1 MDYLVHGI
9 LQARILEW
17 VAFPFSKG
25 SSQPSDRTQVF
36 HTAGRFFASWAPRE
50 AQEHWSGY
58 LIPSPGDLPDPGIKP
73 GSPALQTDSLLT
85 ELWGKPNLL
94 KLILLF
100 LFTPGTNP
108 MEQAVLSSSSCNW
121 GNRRVLFIYF
131 IFDCPGC
138 LLLRGLSPVAARGT
152 TVSAACRR
160 LLFWSTGSRCSRSVL
175 VVLGLSCPEARGIFR
190 DLGLNYVLPK
200 VVAFP
205 KLIFCQKFSPSS
217 HVQRIC

>member
-25 SSQPSDRTQVF
+25 SSQPGDRTQVF

-58 LIPSPGDLPDPGIKP
+58 LIPSPGDLPDPGIEP

-121 GNRRVLFIYF
+121 GNRRVFLRFIYLF
-131 IFDCPGC
+131 YLWLPWVF
-138 LLLRGLSPVAARGT
+138 VAAWAFSSRGEGDYCIRSMQASLVLEHRLQVLA
-152 TVSAACRR
+152 VSTR
-160 LLFWSTGSRCSRSVL
+160 G
-175 VVLGLSCPEARGIFR
+175 AR
-190 DLGLNYVLPK
+190 
-200 VVAFP
+200 A
-205 KLIFCQKFSPSS
+205 
-217 HVQRIC
+217 